1 MTTYLAKTK
10 LDKLTSWLDDNG
22 FAHRPGK
29 GQHQALQIHV
39 ENDGWQVLYF
49 KNDAPNH
56 LKVGEKLSGLIERFL
71 REA

>member
-10 LDKLTSWLDDNG
+10 LDKLKSWLDDNG
-22 FAHRPGK
+22 FAYRPGK
-29 GQHQALQIHV
+29 GQYQALQIHI
-39 ENDGWQVLYF
+39 E
-49 KNDAPNH
+49 NDAPNH